1 MTSVD
6 AVGSQYT
13 FTYNADGQRVA
24 REDASA
30 TKKFIYDFKK
40 VLQETDGND
49 ATDALYTQSLDSA
62 YGDLVSQFR
71 DSASSYYNCKRPP
84 RPCGRVDCWPAS

>member
-1 MTSVD
+1 MQAYQQGWASGFPLPWDAENRLTSVD

-24 REDASA
+24 REDASG

-40 VLQETDGND
+40 VLQETDG
-49 ATDALYTQSLDSA
+49 SA
-62 YGDLVSQFR
+62 PR
-71 DSASSYYNCKRPP
+71 ARPSS
-84 RPCGRVDCWPAS
+84 